1 MPAADA
7 THLPPHPPHRPA
19 LAHAALLLALAF
31 LLFGVRLGDS
41 GLSAS
46 EGFRAIPAWEMLR
59 SGDLVVTTLFDT
71 PYVRKPPGIVWAIA
85 ASSAALGETEAAAR
99 LVSAL
104 ATTLGAL
111 LLWWSCSRW
120 FGRVPGL
127 CAGAAYF
134 LTPVLWMPARS
145 AEIEALHNLFVL
157 PSGLLLLH
165 RLAAPDP
172 SPRPLGARLWMVGG
186 LGVSVAAM
194 ALTKGPAGLPALAGI
209 LLGAC
214 LARRS
219 LRPLHA
225 WDLWGGLALGAGL
238 VGLWALLLA
247 ARLRHLDLPPVLEDA
262 RFLWREGKTLGVLVL
277 VPAALAGALPWALA
291 LPFALRRHDDTP
303 GAFVGAGAAWGV
315 IVGLAFYCVIG
326 VDNTRYAMPALLFV
340 PVAYAAAL
348 AAHAHARGTR
358 RLWGWRLFLGAPALP
373 MLTLILAGVGY
384 CQWFEH
390 WRDVRHSG
398 RAAGVALAAALPD
411 HATIVADELLDTRP
425 EVLWYAQRTIAARGG
440 HLRVVWAPGL
450 PPERVPAEAF
460 VLLRTD
466 NEPRMNRKPEMA
478 LLDGRNDLF
487 DRDLRVEGAVHKF
500 EFMLLGPARSGVPIP
515 QGGENP

>member
-1 MPAADA
+1 MPALDA
-7 THLPPHPPHRPA
+7 THHPPLPSHRPA
-19 LAHAALLLALAF
+19 LAHAAFILALAF
-31 LLFGVRLGDS
+31 LLSGVRLGDS

-59 SGDLVVTTLFDT
+59 SGDLVVTTLFGT

-120 FGRVPGL
+120 FGPVPGL
-127 CAGAAYF
+127 CAAAAYL

-157 PSGLLLLH
+157 AGGLLLLH
-165 RLAAPDP
+165 RLTSPDA
-172 SPRPLGARLWMVGG
+172 SARPLSARLLVVGA
-186 LGVSVAAM
+186 LGVSLAAM
-194 ALTKGPAGLPALAGI
+194 ALTKGPAGLPALGGI

-214 LARRS
+214 IPRRS
-219 LRPLHA
+219 LRPLRA

-238 VGLWALLLA
+238 AGVWALVLA
-247 ARLRHLDLPPVLEDA
+247 ARLRHVDLPPVVEDA

-291 LPFALRRHDDTP
+291 LPFALRRSDDTP

-315 IVGLAFYCVIG
+315 LVGLAIFCVIG

-340 PVAYAAAL
+340 PVAYAAAI
-348 AAHAHARGTR
+348 ASHTHARGTR
-358 RLWGWRLFLGAPALP
+358 RVWGWRLFLGAPALP
-373 MLTLILAGVGY
+373 MLTLVLVGVAY

-411 HATIVADELLDTRP
+411 YATIVADELLDTRP

-440 HLRVVWAPGL
+440 HLRVVWAPRL
-450 PPERVPAEAF
+450 PPERVDADAF

-466 NEPRMNRKPEMA
+466 NEPRINRKPEMV
-478 LLDGRNDLF
+478 LLDGRKDILN
-487 DRDLRVEGAVHKF
+487 RDLRVRGAVHKF
-500 EFMLLGPARSGVPIP
+500 EFMLLGPIHAVVPIP

>member
-1 MPAADA
+1 MPVAE
-7 THLPPHPPHRPA
+7 PIRSPHRPA
-19 LAHAALLLALAF
+19 LAHAAVILALAF

-59 SGDLVVTTLFDT
+59 SGDFVVTTLFDT

-111 LLWWSCSRW
+111 LAWWSCARW

-127 CAGAAYF
+127 CAGAAY
-134 LTPVLWMPARS
+134 LLVPVLWMPGRS
-145 AEIEALHNLFVL
+145 AEIEALHNLCVL
-157 PSGLLLLH
+157 AGGLLLLH
-165 RLAAPDP
+165 RLNEADAAHP
-172 SPRPLGARLWMVGG
+172 SRLAARLWVVGA
-186 LGVSVAAM
+186 LGVSVAGM
-194 ALTKGPAGLPALAGI
+194 ALTKGPAGLPALGGI

-214 LARRS
+214 IARRS
-219 LRPLHA
+219 LRPLRA

-238 VGLWALLLA
+238 AGVWALVLA
-247 ARLRHLDLPPVLEDA
+247 ARLRHVDLPPVVEDA

-277 VPAALAGALPWALA
+277 VPAALAGALPWVLA
-291 LPFALRRHDDTP
+291 LPFALRRADDTP
-303 GAFVGAGAAWGV
+303 GALVGAAAAWGV
-315 IVGLAFYCVIG
+315 LVGLVIYCVIG
-326 VDNTRYAMPALLFV
+326 VDNTRYAMPALVFV

-348 AAHAHARGTR
+348 GAHQHARGAR
-358 RLWGWRLFLGAPALP
+358 RVWGWRLFLGAPALP
-373 MLTLILAGVGY
+373 MLTLVLAGVAY

-398 RAAGVALAAALPD
+398 RAAGEALAQYLPD
-411 HATIVADELLDTRP
+411 RATIVADELLDTRP
-425 EVLWYAQRTIAARGG
+425 EVLWYARRRIATRGG
-440 HLRVVWAPGL
+440 ELRVVWAPGL
-450 PPERVPAEAF
+450 PPERVPPEAF

-466 NEPRMNRKPEMA
+466 DEPRMNREPEMT

-487 DRDLRVEGAVHKF
+487 SRDLRAEGAVHKF
-500 EFMLLGPARSGVPIP
+500 EFMLLGPAPAADLIP
-515 QGGENP
+515 QGGDSP